1 MEIADRLVVTRKLL
15 GRRQRTQHLANFGQR
30 AFDAGERVGIV
41 AAVAVLVDAARQRAD
56 VVLDRF
62 DRAPRHRLGDG
73 VADLGQFAAEGRD
86 RLLDMVRTLQRFDLA
101 RDLDQMTFQRG
112 EIRAGRLN
120 RGRRHR
126 RSIGGRRR
134 RRIRRHRC
142 GAWRNRGCAARRP
155 LPRRRVVE
163 FILACGDFR
172 DRGVERGGAEW
183 RRGTIDFCRGALDG
197 LGLVLAVVTRA
208 LALVLTGALGRRRAG
223 GLRIR
228 NLRQPRVEP
237 RDRIA
242 QLSRHR
248 GLASRR
254 VGARRLAARRR
265 FRNLFDLPGDGVEP
279 LVNVGDVAAC
289 LARHCRPLV
298 IGQTKIRR
306 RRIAD
311 SGVEPVVQR
320 HAGAARRCLG
330 PLPDGWIDAVNTPR
344 YARIHDSVRFQLR
357 RLALRLQPPRA
368 SRS

>member
-1 MEIADRLVVTRKLL
+1 
-15 GRRQRTQHLANFGQR
+15 
-30 AFDAGERVGIV
+30 
-41 AAVAVLVDAARQRAD
+41 
-56 VVLDRF
+56 
-62 DRAPRHRLGDG
+62 
-73 VADLGQFAAEGRD
+73 
-86 RLLDMVRTLQRFDLA
+86 
-101 RDLDQMTFQRG
+101 MTFQRG
-112 EIRAGRLN
+112 EIRTRRLN

-134 RRIRRHRC
+134 RVRRNRC
-142 GAWRNRGCAARRP
+142 GGWRNRCAARRP

-183 RRGTIDFCRGALDG
+183 RRGTIDVCRGALDG

-248 GLASRR
+248 GLATRR

-298 IGQTKIRR
+298 IGRTKIRR

-311 SGVEPVVQR
+311 GGVEPVVQR

-330 PLPDGWIDAVNTPR
+330 PFPDGWIDAVNTPR
-344 YARIHDSVRFQLR
+344 YARIHDSVRSRLR
-357 RLALRLQPPRA
+357 RLACACSLPARPVHETI
-368 SRS
+368 